1 MDNNEKLKEAVKEIY
16 SAVSEQ
22 SKDINEKSLCG
33 AASECCGFDY
43 TIFSEDYS
51 NLKGYCKTADLGV
64 GCGIPTQS
72 ISIKEG
78 DYVLD
83 LGSGAGNDCF
93 IARSLV
99 GEKGKVIGLDFT
111 PKMLK
116 KAWDNCDKMKYNNVE
131 FRFGDIEDIPVATGI
146 IDVVISNCVINLV
159 PNKKKAFEEI
169 YRVLKPSGF
178 FSVSDVVLSKEVSEK
193 IRSQVDLYAGCV
205 AGAIPKDEYLG
216 IIKSLGFDY
225 EIKKQK
231 EIELKKE
238 NLLKLLSE
246 EDADEFIKN
255 DIHIYSVTIVGKKI
269 EKNDKKSCCKKKNCC

>member
-1 MDNNEKLKEAVKEIY
+1 MDKNEKLKEAVKEIY
-16 SAVSEQ
+16 STVSEQ
-22 SKDINEKSLCG
+22 SKEKNDKSLCG
-33 AASECCGFDY
+33 VASECCGFDY

-64 GCGIPTQS
+64 GCGIPTQN
-72 ISIKEG
+72 ISIREG

-116 KAWDNCDKMKYNNVE
+116 KAWENCDKMKYNNVE
-131 FRFGDIEDIPVATGI
+131 FRFGDVEDIPVASGL

-169 YRVLKPSGF
+169 HRVLKPSGF
-178 FSVSDVVLSKEVSEK
+178 FSVSDVVLSKEVSDK
-193 IRSQVDLYAGCV
+193 IKGQIDLYAGCV
-205 AGAIPKDEYLG
+205 AGAIPKDEYLS
-216 IIKSLGFDY
+216 IIKNTGFDY
-225 EIKKQK
+225 EIKKEK

-238 NLLKLLSE
+238 NLLKLLTE
-246 EDADEFIKN
+246 QDVDEFINN

-269 EKNDKKSCCKKKNCC
+269 ENNGISSCCSKKNCC

>member
-1 MDNNEKLKEAVKEIY
+1 MDSNDKMKEAVKEIY
-16 SAVSEQ
+16 SSVSEQ
-22 SKDINEKSLCG
+22 SKDKNEKSLCG
-33 AASECCGFDY
+33 VASDCCGFDY

-51 NLKGYCKTADLGV
+51 KLNGYCKTADLGV

-99 GEKGKVIGLDFT
+99 GEKGKVIGVDFT

-116 KAWDNCDKMKYNNVE
+116 KAWENCDKMKYNNVE
-131 FRFGDIEDIPVATGI
+131 FRFGDIEDIPVSCGI

-169 YRVLKPSGF
+169 FRVLKPSGF
-178 FSVSDVVLSKEVSEK
+178 FSVSDVVMSKEVSDK

-205 AGAIPKDEYLG
+205 AGAIPKDDYLS
-216 IIKSLGFDY
+216 IIKNAGFDY
-225 EIKKQK
+225 EIKKEK

-246 EDADEFIKN
+246 EDVDEFIKN
-255 DIHIYSVTIVGKKI
+255 DIHIYSITVIGKKT
-269 EKNDKKSCCKKKNCC
+269 ENSNKCCC

>member
-1 MDNNEKLKEAVKEIY
+1 MDNNEKMKEAVKEIY
-16 SAVSEQ
+16 SAVSQQ
-22 SKDINEKSLCG
+22 SKDQNEKSLCG
-33 AASECCGFDY
+33 VGSDCCRFDY

-78 DYVLD
+78 DYILD

-116 KAWDNCDKMKYNNVE
+116 KAWENCDKMNYNNVE
-131 FRFGDIEDIPVATGI
+131 FRFGDIEDIPVASGI

-159 PNKKKAFEEI
+159 PNKRKAFDEI
-169 YRVLKPSGF
+169 FRVLKLTGF

-205 AGAIPKDEYLG
+205 AGAIPKNEYLE
-216 IIKSLGFDY
+216 IIKTVGFDY
-225 EIKKQK
+225 EIKKEK

-246 EDADEFIKN
+246 EDVNEFLKN
-255 DIHIYSVTIVGKKI
+255 DIHIYSITIVGRKRV
-269 EKNDKKSCCKKKNCC
+269 NQTSSCCTKKSCC